1 MRNTRIV
8 VMLSALALLGGCA
21 TPTLR
26 TGQPP
31 ALPPAERAPPGGMRT
46 PPSAAEPAA
55 LPPAALALA
64 RDADRAADRRDW
76 GVAARDIERGLNIAP
91 RSALLWQ
98 RLAAV
103 RYSQG
108 HYRQVEA
115 LAHKSNTL
123 AGEDAGIRR
132 INWRMIAAARAA
144 LGDHQGAEEATRRAA
159 ALRP

>member
-1 MRNTRIV
+1 M
-8 VMLSALALLGGCA
+8 
-21 TPTLR
+21 
-26 TGQPP
+26 
-31 ALPPAERAPPGGMRT
+31 
-46 PPSAAEPAA
+46 
-55 LPPAALALA
+55 
-64 RDADRAADRRDW
+64 
-76 GVAARDIERGLNIAP
+76 
-91 RSALLWQ
+91 WQ